1 MDWAKKQL
9 LLKKRDS
16 GSSTDSVYSTKV
28 VGRRKSEQYAK
39 YEGEQQMR
47 LIGTR
52 LKDTML
58 CQHAAEKFD
67 VQARSRK
74 KRDK

>member
-16 GSSTDSVYSTKV
+16 GSSTDSVYSTEV
-28 VGRRKSEQYAK
+28 VGRRKSEQYEK

-58 CQHAAEKFD
+58 CQHASEKFD
-67 VQARSRK
+67 ARSRK
-74 KRDK
+74 KIDK